1 MFVSGVVATAS
12 LVGILVA
19 LFGAVLSLRTW
30 QAYAV
35 LVGTLGALALLIW
48 GGN

>member
-19 LFGAVLSLRTW
+19 LFAAAVLL
-30 QAYAV
+30 AYVDKSFDADRQH
-35 LVGTLGALALLIW
+35 
-48 GGN
+48 

>member
-19 LFGAVLSLRTW
+19 LFGA
-30 QAYAV
+30 AV
-35 LVGTLGALALLIW
+35 LLAYID
-48 GGN
+48 NSFDKNRQH

>member
-19 LFGAVLSLRTW
+19 LFAAAVLL
-30 QAYAV
+30 AYV
-35 LVGTLGALALLIW
+35 DKSFDEDRQH
-48 GGN
+48 

>member
-19 LFGAVLSLRTW
+19 LFGA
-30 QAYAV
+30 AV
-35 LVGTLGALALLIW
+35 LLTYIDK
-48 GGN
+48 NFDKDRQH

>member
-19 LFGAVLSLRTW
+19 LFAAAV
-30 QAYAV
+30 V
-35 LVGTLGALALLIW
+35 LMMVDKKVDAGREH
-48 GGN
+48 

>member
-19 LFGAVLSLRTW
+19 LFGA
-30 QAYAV
+30 AV
-35 LVGTLGALALLIW
+35 LLAYIDKSCDK
-48 GGN
+48 NRVH

>member
-19 LFGAVLSLRTW
+19 LFGA
-30 QAYAV
+30 AV
-35 LVGTLGALALLIW
+35 LLTYIDKSLDK
-48 GGN
+48 NRQH

>member
-19 LFGAVLSLRTW
+19 LFAAAVLLAYIDKSFDKNRTH
-30 QAYAV
+30 
-35 LVGTLGALALLIW
+35 
-48 GGN
+48 

>member
-19 LFGAVLSLRTW
+19 LFGA
-30 QAYAV
+30 AV
-35 LVGTLGALALLIW
+35 LLAYIDKSFDK
-48 GGN
+48 NREH

>member
-19 LFGAVLSLRTW
+19 LFGA
-30 QAYAV
+30 AV
-35 LVGTLGALALLIW
+35 LLAYIDKSCDK
-48 GGN
+48 GRQH